1 VSDIARR
8 AHLGTIGLLSCSLP
22 SQYVLPDGP
31 FAGGGTVRATRSTLK
46 IALLSLGL
54 MTGSAA
60 AETLPLPDDLINL
73 NSDRGARLLI
83 ESEAMDAYWP
93 LSIQFVTQK
102 NQAYCGVASLVMV
115 LNALGVPAPAA
126 PEFEPFRTFTQ
137 DNVLNERTE
146 KIRPQEI
153 LAQRGMTLDQF
164 GEILGTYPV
173 KADVRHAADSSLD
186 EFRTSAT
193 EYLDAPDRHV
203 VVNYLRDAIGQE
215 RGGHFSPLAAY
226 DADSDR
232 FLLLDVSRYK
242 YPPIWVAADALFAA
256 MNTPDSDND
265 NKTRGF
271 VLVSANP

>member
-1 VSDIARR
+1 VSDIAHR
-8 AHLGTIGLLSCSLP
+8 AHLGTIGLLSCSLS

-31 FAGGGTVRATRSTLK
+31 FFGRQSVRPTTSSLK
-46 IALLSLGL
+46 VVLLSLCL

-73 NSDRGARLLI
+73 NSERGARLLI

-93 LSIQFVTQK
+93 LSVQFVTQK

-115 LNALGVPAPAA
+115 LNALGVPAPAT

-153 LAQRGMTLDQF
+153 LAKKGMTLDQF
-164 GEILGTYPV
+164 GEVLGTYPV
-173 KADVRHAADSSLD
+173 QADVRHAADSSLD

-193 EYLDAPDRHV
+193 QYLDAPDRHV
-203 VVNYLRDAIGQE
+203 IVNYLRDAIGQE

-242 YPPIWVAADALFAA
+242 YPPIWVEADDLFAA

-271 VLVSANP
+271 VLVSAIP

>member
-1 VSDIARR
+1 M
-8 AHLGTIGLLSCSLP
+8 
-22 SQYVLPDGP
+22 
-31 FAGGGTVRATRSTLK
+31 RATMSSLK
-46 IALLSLGL
+46 IALLSLCL
-54 MTGSAA
+54 TTGSAA

-83 ESEAMDAYWP
+83 ESEAMEAYWP

-115 LNALGVPAPAA
+115 LNALGVPAPVA

-146 KIRPQEI
+146 KIRPQQI
-153 LAQRGMTLDQF
+153 LAKRGMTLDQF

-193 EYLDAPDRHV
+193 QYLDAPDRQV
-203 VVNYLRDAIGQE
+203 IVNYLRDAIGQQ

-242 YPPIWVAADALFAA
+242 YPPIWVEADALFAA

-271 VLVSANP
+271 VLVLSLIHI

>member
-8 AHLGTIGLLSCSLP
+8 AHLGTIGLLSCLLP
-22 SQYVLPDGP
+22 AQYVLPDA
-31 FAGGGTVRATRSTLK
+31 FFTGGGTVRATTSSLK

-54 MTGSAA
+54 MAGSAA

-83 ESEAMDAYWP
+83 ESEAMEAYWP

-153 LAQRGMTLDQF
+153 LAKKGMTLDQF
-164 GEILGTYPV
+164 GEIVGTYPV
-173 KADVRHAADSSLD
+173 TADVRHAADSSLD

-193 EYLDAPDRHV
+193 QYLDAPDRHV

-256 MNTPDSDND
+256 MNTPDSDSD

-271 VLVSANP
+271 VLVTAGP

>member
-1 VSDIARR
+1 VRPTTS
-8 AHLGTIGLLSCSLP
+8 SLK
-22 SQYVLPDGP
+22 V
-31 FAGGGTVRATRSTLK
+31 V
-46 IALLSLGL
+46 LLSLCL

-73 NSDRGARLLI
+73 NSERGARLLI

-93 LSIQFVTQK
+93 LSVQFVTQK

-115 LNALGVPAPAA
+115 LNALGVPAPAT

-153 LAQRGMTLDQF
+153 LAKKGMTLDQF
-164 GEILGTYPV
+164 GEVLGTYPV
-173 KADVRHAADSSLD
+173 QADVRHAADSSLD

-193 EYLDAPDRHV
+193 QYLDGPDRHV
-203 VVNYLRDAIGQE
+203 IVNYLRDAIGQE

-242 YPPIWVAADALFAA
+242 YPPIWVEADDLFAA

-271 VLVSANP
+271 VLVSAIP

>member
-1 VSDIARR
+1 
-8 AHLGTIGLLSCSLP
+8 
-22 SQYVLPDGP
+22 
-31 FAGGGTVRATRSTLK
+31 VRVTTSSLK
-46 IALLSLGL
+46 IALLSLCL

-83 ESEAMDAYWP
+83 ESEAMEAYWP

-115 LNALGVPAPAA
+115 LN
-126 PEFEPFRTFTQ
+126 
-137 DNVLNERTE
+137 ERTE

-153 LAQRGMTLDQF
+153 LAKKGMTLDQF
-164 GEILGTYPV
+164 GEIVGTYPV

-193 EYLDAPDRHV
+193 QYLDAPDRHV

-242 YPPIWVAADALFAA
+242 YPPIWVEADALFAA

-271 VLVSANP
+271 VLVTADP